1 MSNVVETVC
10 RWNPCFR
17 EVNEFR
23 GRYRILKGSAGS
35 GKSTDIAQDYIKKLS
50 DERYRGANLLVVRKV
65 DETNRDS
72 TFAELQA
79 AIFRMFGEHYDKVWT
94 ICRSPLSMECRLTGG
109 RIIFRGMKDDGQREK
124 VKSIT
129 FRTGKLTWI
138 WCEEATELSAADVD
152 ILDDRL
158 RGELPNPNL
167 FYQITMTFN
176 PISSTH
182 WIKARYFDRSDPEVL
197 AHHSTYLGNRFID
210 DGYRRRMERRKIEDP
225 EGYRIYGEGEWGEVG
240 GLILTNIDIG
250 DFNTDFDVRYL
261 GQDFG
266 FNHANAILDV
276 GWRDGEIYIMREI
289 YVHEM
294 DTTEI
299 IAIAEREK
307 IPKNI
312 EMFCDSAE
320 PDRIRTWRK
329 AGFRAVPVKKGAG
342 SVKAQIDFLKSVKIH
357 IAPCCVN
364 TIKEIT
370 QWKWKRDRQTGAY
383 LDEPVDFFDDAMAA
397 LRYSVE
403 RLRSGTKQAKILNRK
418 ELGIY

>member
-1 MSNVVETVC
+1 MSNTVETVC
-10 RWNPCFR
+10 RWNACFR
-17 EVNEFR
+17 VVNEFR

-72 TFAELQA
+72 TFAELQSA
-79 AIFRMFGEHYDKVWT
+79 VFRMFGEHYDKVWT
-94 ICRSPLSMECRLTGG
+94 ICRSPLSLECKLTGN
-109 RIIFRGMKDDGQREK
+109 RVIFRGMKDDGQREK

-129 FRTGKLTWI
+129 FKTGKLTWI
-138 WCEEATELSAADVD
+138 WIEEATELTSADVD

-182 WIKARYFDRSDPEVL
+182 WIKARYFDRKDPEIL

-210 DGYRRRMERRKIEDP
+210 EGYRRRMERRKIEDP

-250 DFNTDFDVRYL
+250 DFGADFDVRYL

-266 FNHANAILDV
+266 FNHANAILEI
-276 GWRDGEIYIMREI
+276 GWKDGELYVLREI

-299 IAIAEREK
+299 IALAEREK

-320 PDRIRTWRK
+320 PDRIKTWRS

-342 SVKAQIDFLKSVKIH
+342 SVKAQIDFLKGVKIH
-357 IAPCCVN
+357 IAPACVN
-364 TIKEIT
+364 TIKEIN
-370 QWKWKRDRQTGAY
+370 QWKWKRDTQTGAY
-383 LDEPVDFFDDAMAA
+383 LDEPVEFFDDAMAA

-403 RLRSGTKQAKILNRK
+403 RIRHDSGISVLK
-418 ELGIY
+418 

>member
-1 MSNVVETVC
+1 MSNSVETVC
-10 RWNPCFR
+10 RWNSCFR
-17 EVNEFR
+17 VVNEFR

-35 GKSTDIAQDYIKKLS
+35 GKSVNIAQDFIRKLS
-50 DERYRGANLLVVRKV
+50 DEHYRGANLLVVRKV

-79 AIFRMFGEHYDKVWT
+79 AIFRLFGEHYDKVWT
-94 ICRSPLSMECRLTGG
+94 ICRSPLSMECKLTGS

-138 WCEEATELSAADVD
+138 WCEEATELSSADVD

-182 WIKARYFDRSDPEVL
+182 WIKARYFDRKDPEIL

-250 DFNTDFDVRYL
+250 DFGADFDVRYL

-266 FNHANAILDV
+266 FNHANAILEI
-276 GWRDGEIYIMREI
+276 GWKDGELYVLREI

-299 IAIAEREK
+299 IALAEREK

-320 PDRIRTWRK
+320 PDRIKTWRS

-342 SVKAQIDFLKSVKIH
+342 SVKAQIDFLKGVKIH
-357 IAPCCVN
+357 IAPACVN

-370 QWKWKRDRQTGAY
+370 QWKWKRDMQSGVY
-383 LDEPVDFFDDAMAA
+383 LDEPVEFFDDAMAA

-403 RLRSGTKQAKILNRK
+403 RIRRAESISILK
-418 ELGIY
+418 